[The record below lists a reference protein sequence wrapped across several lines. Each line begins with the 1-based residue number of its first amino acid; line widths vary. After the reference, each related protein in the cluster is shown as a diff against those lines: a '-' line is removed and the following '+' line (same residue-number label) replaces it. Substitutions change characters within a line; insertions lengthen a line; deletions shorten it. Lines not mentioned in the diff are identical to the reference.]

1 MLEKVLRGRK
11 GWIVTGRDQ
20 KRNIWGHWSFSVT
33 DPGAGCM
40 GVLSLL
46 SELTLKIC
54 ALFIFFKTHPLHLTQ
69 KYFVYRSPG
78 FPVLPIRTID

>member
-54 ALFIFFKTHPLHLTQ
+54 ALFIFFKIFFNMD
-69 KYFVYRSPG
+69 YF
-78 FPVLPIRTID
+78 